1 MQTVIQQGQWLGV
14 LCLNWHSVALI
25 ENSSPPLPTLKSFL
39 GHWFLQTRT
48 DPLPPI
54 GKCISHIS

>member
-14 LCLNWHSVALI
+14 LCLNWRSVALI
-25 ENSSPPLPTLKSFL
+25 ENSSSPPLPTLKSFL

-54 GKCISHIS
+54 G